1 MPDILVIYYSRTGH
15 TKEMARLI
23 ADGIEQEGGVSCEV
37 KAVADVKVDELLDA
51 KGIVIGSPTY
61 YGNAATEIRKLFD
74 DSVKFHGKLDGKVG
88 AAFTSAA
95 NIGGGNETTL
105 LSILQSMLVHGMVV
119 EGLPSGDHYGPVAV
133 NAPDERVKKQCN
145 NQGRRVAR
153 LVRKLFA

>member
-15 TKEMARLI
+15 TKDMARLI
-23 ADGIEQEGGVSCEV
+23 ADGIEQEGGVTCEV
-37 KAVADVKVDELLDA
+37 KPVADVKVDELLEVN
-51 KGIVIGSPTY
+51 GIVIGSPTY

-105 LSILQSMLVHGMVV
+105 LSILQSMLIHGMVV

-133 NAPDERVKKQCN
+133 NAPDERARKQCT

-153 LVRKLFA
+153 LVKKLFA